1 MSIGFAMR
9 DGTVL
14 PAHEVALGIYLLM
27 LNEPKLIFD
36 RIWKFIEPNIPTDR
50 RAQFEANFL
59 DRMQLYSEAAT
70 LRVLIKTKDS
80 DERYEPLLSEFE
92 KYLFP
97 REPTDEGQ
105 KKLDALR
112 FAMADIQTHRT
123 NPQLTWAHD
132 WLLRLGHDETNP
144 AALMAFIQMFAEE
157 TQRLR
162 KLLKETIP
170 TN

>member
-1 MSIGFAMR
+1 MSIGFAIR

-27 LNEPKLIFD
+27 LNEPRQIFD
-36 RIWKFIEPNIPTDR
+36 RIRKFIEPNIPTDR

-70 LRVLIKTKDS
+70 LRVLIKTKDN
-80 DERYEPLLSEFE
+80 DKRYEPLLWEFE
-92 KYLFP
+92 NLLFP
-97 REPTDEGQ
+97 PKPTDEAQ
-105 KKLDALR
+105 RKLDGLR
-112 FAMADIQTHRT
+112 LAMVDIHAHST
-123 NPQLTWAHD
+123 NPQLAWAHD
-132 WLLRLGHDETNP
+132 WLLQLGHDETNP
-144 AALMAFIQMFAEE
+144 ATLTAFIQMFAEE
-157 TQRLR
+157 IQRLR

>member
-1 MSIGFAMR
+1 MNVRFAMR

-27 LNEPKLIFD
+27 LNEPKQIFD
-36 RIWKFIEPNIPTDR
+36 RIWKFIEPQIATDQ
-50 RAQFEANFL
+50 RAQFEADFL
-59 DRMQLYSEAAT
+59 ERMQLYSEAAT
-70 LRVLIKTKDS
+70 LRVLIKTKDN
-80 DERYEPLLSEFE
+80 DERYEPVLWEFE

-97 REPTDEGQ
+97 PEFTDEGQ

-112 FAMADIQTHRT
+112 SVMADIQTHST
-123 NPQLTWAHD
+123 NPQLSWAHD
-132 WLLRLGHDETNP
+132 CLLQLGHDESNP
-144 AALMAFIQMFAEE
+144 ATLMAFIQMFAAE